1 MGTTMRADRF
11 TCQSGRFVAGLIA
24 VVTLAACGAGD
35 SEPTQQAE
43 TSSQAQP
50 VAAPDIPEN
59 PAAAQQMTLP
69 ISLNRLMVALI
80 NEAADP
86 IWVAAW
92 HTPENDRDWR
102 NLERMAIQLEV
113 GGALLTLPGIG
124 PKDHEW
130 VQAPA
135 WQDWAKQLQ
144 TAGTDALSAIK
155 ARDLEAVARSGDD
168 IVEICEGCH
177 IAFKPALPTGGEFG
191 ELSPTAEDFEEADTP

>member
-1 MGTTMRADRF
+1 M
-11 TCQSGRFVAGLIA
+11 A
-24 VVTLAACGAGD
+24 VVLLAGCGAAD
-35 SEPTQQAE
+35 SA
-43 TSSQAQP
+43 SSEAQP
-50 VAAPDIPEN
+50 VAAVDTKEN
-59 PAAAQQMTLP
+59 TPREQQMTLP

-92 HTPENDRDWR
+92 HTPESDRDWR
-102 NLERMAIQLEV
+102 TLERMAVQLEV
-113 GGALLTLPGIG
+113 GGALLTLPGTG

-135 WQDWAKQLQ
+135 WQDWAKRLQ
-144 TAGTDALSAIK
+144 TAGTEALSGIK
-155 ARDLEAVARSGDD
+155 ARDLDAVARSGDD

-191 ELSPTAEDFEEADTP
+191 ELSPTAEDFDEADTQ